1 MDYQKNI
8 EKIPQ
13 VLRCAVTLGKF
24 DGLHRGHQKLIQRVL
39 VKKEQGLSAV
49 VFAFD
54 QSNRMILSH
63 EERRAKLETMGVDL
77 FLECPLNE
85 RLRHMLPEVFVKEI
99 LVDRLHVGFLAV
111 GQDFRFGYERK
122 GNAQLLQKMGQQYD
136 FQVEVI
142 PDETDGKRK
151 ISSTY
156 VREQLNEGK
165 VEKVAEL
172 LGEYFSTTGEVLHGR
187 GLGHR
192 KLMPTTN
199 LVPPKEKL
207 MPPNGVYITKSRFGD
222 QQFHGIT
229 NVGYKPTVGA
239 EEFLGV
245 ETYLFHCDQNL
256 YGQKSVVSFLKF
268 LRPERRFDSL
278 EKLKAQLMADIEKA
292 QNYFEETS
300 KNVDC

>member
-1 MDYQKNI
+1 MD
-8 EKIPQ
+8 
-13 VLRCAVTLGKF
+13 
-24 DGLHRGHQKLIQRVL
+24 
-39 VKKEQGLSAV
+39 
-49 VFAFD
+49 
-54 QSNRMILSH
+54 
-63 EERRAKLETMGVDL
+63 
-77 FLECPLNE
+77 
-85 RLRHMLPEVFVKEI
+85 
-99 LVDRLHVGFLAV
+99 
-111 GQDFRFGYERK
+111 
-122 GNAQLLQKMGQQYD
+122 
-136 FQVEVI
+136 
-142 PDETDGKRK
+142 
-151 ISSTY
+151 
-156 VREQLNEGK
+156 
-165 VEKVAEL
+165 KVAEL